1 MKLTH
6 IAVTA
11 ARGFNH
17 PYEQFANFKFD
28 LHLAANLE
36 PDEDPDAAIIKLQA
50 NAEECAEQHKAR
62 ILADLK
68 RKREIESVLENL
80 RLAKRKQAESEE
92 SKQAIADL
100 EAKLTKLTSQPL
112 MIGDKTI
119 HAGHADHPATDNWNN
134 EP

>member
-1 MKLTH
+1 MKLTL

-36 PDEDPDAAIIKLQA
+36 PDEDPDEAILKLQT
-50 NAEECAEQHKAR
+50 NAEEAAEKHKAR
-62 ILADLK
+62 ILADCK

-80 RLAKRKQAESEE
+80 RFAKRKQAESEE

-100 EAKLTKLTSQPL
+100 EAKLTALTSQPL

-119 HAGHADHPATDNWNN
+119 HAGHDDHPATDNWDN

>member
-50 NAEECAEQHKAR
+50 NAEECAEQHKSR

-68 RKREIESVLENL
+68 RKQQIKSALENL
-80 RLAKRKQAESEE
+80 GYAKGRASESEANQKAVSE
-92 SKQAIADL
+92 L
-100 EAKLTKLTSQPL
+100 EAKLTVLTSSPL
-112 MIGDKTI
+112 MIGGKTI
-119 HAGHADHPATDNWNN
+119 HAGHPDHPETNDFDN

>member
-1 MKLTH
+1 MKLTL

-36 PDEDPDAAIIKLQA
+36 PDEDPDEAILKLQT
-50 NAEECAEQHKAR
+50 NAEEAAEKHKAR
-62 ILADLK
+62 ILADCK

-80 RLAKRKQAESEE
+80 RFAKRKQAESEE

-100 EAKLTKLTSQPL
+100 EAKLTALTSQPL

-119 HAGHADHPATDNWNN
+119 HAGHVDHPATDNWDN

>member
-68 RKREIESVLENL
+68 RKREIGEVLDSL
-80 RLAKRKQAESEE
+80 RYAKRSMAENETTQ
-92 SKQAIADL
+92 KTVADL
-100 EAKLTKLTSQPL
+100 EARLSALTSEPL
-112 MIGDKTI
+112 MIGGKTI
-119 HAGHADHPATDNWNN
+119 HAGHPDHPETNNFDN